1 MPILEGFRTPWNGEM
16 PKVRLLL
23 SKTKIGFRRMPS
35 REVVKKSLSGF
46 RKALLYL
53 VVMKFYFLLRYA
65 AKANASAPKI
75 AATVV
80 GSGTLMEMD
89 NSFALIA

>member
-1 MPILEGFRTPWNGEM
+1 MPILEGFRPPWNGQM

-23 SKTKIGFRRMPS
+23 SKTKIGFRKMPH

-65 AKANASAPKI
+65 AKAKANAPKI
-75 AATVV
+75 AAYVA

-89 NSFALIA
+89 RSFPLIV